1 MGLLT
6 ELVQLIH
13 STFLPIDRKNF
24 KKHLHGKIEPTE
36 EELVTIQNFLKKIL
50 IEQSSEKNKN
60 ISYEKQMER
69 QIEQK
74 KVPYLKELLVE
85 ELDFL
90 LVNGVDIDGSL
101 DVIYAKGGWAKGF
114 ASIRWSYSKKVYVEN
129 KAALRGILGFIIY
142 ILFSIIIYF
151 IFDASFGI
159 DFNIK
164 GVTIAPLI
172 MLPICIFLSLIFI
185 LSLNTED
192 ARIRLKKRHG
202 KIFSK

>member
-13 STFLPIDRKNF
+13 SIFLPIDRKNF

-60 ISYEKQMER
+60 ISYEKQIER

-90 LVNGVDIDGSL
+90 LVNGVDIDG
-101 DVIYAKGGWAKGF
+101 I
-114 ASIRWSYSKKVYVEN
+114 
-129 KAALRGILGFIIY
+129 
-142 ILFSIIIYF
+142 
-151 IFDASFGI
+151 
-159 DFNIK
+159 
-164 GVTIAPLI
+164 
-172 MLPICIFLSLIFI
+172 
-185 LSLNTED
+185 
-192 ARIRLKKRHG
+192 
-202 KIFSK
+202 